1 MTHSF
6 PHVDPYQDGPDGADA
21 KDVIGVTSP
30 LWRPS
35 R

>member
-6 PHVDPYQDGPDGADA
+6 PHDDPYRDEPDGADA
-21 KDVIGVTSP
+21 KDVIGVTP